1 MDSNKRK
8 ALIEWVNSLVPSN
21 SIRSVLDLQDGKAF
35 IQLLQLSDEC
45 LVPEAPQTSQQR
57 LDLVKQYLEGFYS
70 VSLLPGSSLLDFKL
84 IVQDSISRKDK
95 EWELGKILLAL
106 LEACVLE
113 KKNNTFVTTATS
125 LPELVQMEIMQML
138 QPMIINAQDVGSHLT
153 EDFADILTKTTD
165 TNAHQDAALFF
176 QLVTQGNMSRVTS
189 TPNVDH
195 SFNFSRFSNHV
206 ASPVSHQQFNTSLSS
221 EIASPLRM
229 MTIANS
235 PCTPLSALMQSPQL
249 AQKALIRQRER
260 EIKKLELSL
269 QNERHLRTELEFDL
283 HEKVEKLNDKD
294 NKIKEFEKV
303 VKQQRKVQDMVDE
316 IDTLRQEKEKNEKDL
331 TRVQQKMNELQNIK
345 DHYEI
350 VEQEN
355 KQLTEEFSKMRTEVQ
370 TMDSLKKSHEEYRT
384 QCHLKSVRLSE
395 LESLIQHKNSEL
407 ESKNIEMCH
416 SEEKNRNLISQ
427 IDSLKKDQEEF
438 EELLSC
444 RGAVNGESMGVISD
458 KRIKELEDEMAHMK
472 SSWVELSA
480 HEQLQQKLDAVS
492 EARNTF
498 EAKFSDVHKQFLE
511 KDSRV
516 DQLQLEVSQLKSSIE
531 VHQENQTELVKKV
544 NDAEQEINV
553 LRQSEAKL
561 ISSEESAIA
570 ARKAAEEQ
578 ILTLQKDQSRLQ
590 TEFKLTVQELE
601 GTKQASENR
610 RQTMAASIDVALSE
624 KKTLEQRLLK
634 SNQKLEEQVTEL
646 KAKLQKEH
654 EESAKSE
661 EALKSKVQALQLS
674 LKQTEILLENDQW
687 TKDNTITAMRE
698 ELKEI
703 QEELT
708 ETENKLQIEIAQ
720 LTENKNKL
728 EDQIAEQKDSY
739 VQKIDNIS
747 SELLTFKTAAR
758 QKENDMCDKLQS
770 VKDENIALKNEL
782 DNLKAASEK
791 SVSTMEQKYCKFE
804 NKAKDQEESLRKELK
819 ALQGKY
825 QWSQHDQESLTEEI
839 SDLKD
844 LIKEKCLEIENL
856 QSEILN
862 HKQCEN
868 DLKGQVSQITNSK
881 ENLQKQLEE
890 MKENMSVEQEN
901 HAELVN
907 KISQEHETEIQKL
920 RNCLS
925 AKEAS
930 SLDTQQ
936 NMETCMNE
944 IQTSLEKEMERG
956 KEKERL
962 CQIQIAQ
969 TKNQL
974 AELQGK
980 YDKQTASHNTIQT
993 TLNNKLE
1000 QQRITTAVLEEKLN
1014 KEVQKGQAEL
1024 SKVTAEYNE
1033 LDMKY
1038 RSVTDHERTRDS
1050 RMKELHQ
1057 QISELES
1064 RKRDLENLSE
1074 EKNEKVDDLTGQIV
1088 LIKKVAESKQA
1099 DNDKLCLENKNLNV
1113 KVEDLNEKLLKECK
1127 ENDEMRHKHKEINC
1141 HVNQLENQLCEVNNK
1156 LVDTEKVL
1164 EEKSSSLSREVEAV
1178 SERDAE
1184 ISDLKISLQNTEE
1197 EVLSAKEQ
1205 VSELTEENSELNKS
1219 LENMNNELKNLQT
1232 IFNNKKI
1239 ELNEKIQTLL
1249 ESHKNEILE
1258 LKESSES
1265 EIKVLNSEIEKMKS
1279 DLLSCDTEILR
1290 LEQENRDLKSSLELL
1305 KEEHLQELE
1314 QIHSEKE
1321 TVLNECE
1328 TRLKGTN
1335 EKLYKEKNEL
1345 IESHKMELQSLNSE
1359 FSESKQKFENTIVQL
1374 KEQSKNDLESLKCEF
1389 KLQVERMTTEL
1400 KQEHEKMSSLKKD
1413 CKVKVSETEKY
1424 WQSQL
1429 EQLQEEYA
1437 QASDEQKQEYDSQVQ
1452 EQEVRYQSQYEAL
1465 VQERE
1470 MILSNQKMAFQER
1483 VNYLENRLTQRQT
1496 EIQTLT
1502 KEMDEDKGKTE
1513 TDYKQKLANIE
1524 SILKKEMSNQKDLMN
1539 ELKQNKERV
1548 NELQS
1553 ALREKRTSY
1562 ETSLKA
1568 SKNAWDSDLDNLR
1581 EEYNGKMSE
1590 LEREKNRQ
1598 IEDEKQRRINMEES
1612 CHHLEDRMETSLLEN
1627 NSLKQQLA
1635 AVEEE
1640 KNQLILDYEKTL
1652 DLKNNDFSNQEQ
1664 LKKKIEMFKSQV
1676 QKLEVEKNF
1685 HRDQLDK
1692 KVKEL
1697 KEELE
1702 YKEEQWSEEMESV
1715 KKQYTEANQQKIH
1728 LQQQM
1733 KNIGENTDKKD
1744 KTIAQYQKYYAQ
1756 KKETN
1761 LLLQQEVNINKKL
1774 ADNFK
1779 EKTEKLEAEI
1789 NKLKNNYKAKSEK
1802 MEKELEQL
1810 KVLIEEQK
1818 NKFSKTETEVAPVK
1832 SQLQEE
1838 LNKNKSLQNKVKTL
1852 EVQLDYADKQ
1862 VRELRHKL
1870 DDAGTVFLGDN
1881 TEFMKLKKESDVSL
1895 METSFRDDGGPLTPY
1910 NLRSSTSRKFSLERN
1925 PSQSSL
1931 QHLCKSDGDEKS
1943 ISPLSLRSHGRRS
1956 SLSDPNLNAT
1966 IASIDSVRST
1976 TSKGMKRF
1984 VNDEDDEGEVLE
1996 WKRLGELS
2004 RRNTLCLPHLKTSY
2018 PVETQK
2024 IQLRVFPDRQLQQS
2038 HLSTNSLKKRKQEL
2052 VDEDDIKTEFY
2063 DSTKNKQ
2070 AKHVNTVYQKPGPPT
2085 PGNSNKRNSR
2095 GTPGRGLLNSPRSPM
2110 TSGRRRTPKRTPKK
2124 TPKKET
2130 NENVKPATTF
2140 SIGFTPKNKRL
2151 TRQHGF
2157 VSASKSSTK
2166 RFQTLRRI
2174 CEAVILDL
2182 KWIF

>member
-45 LVPEAPQTSQQR
+45 LVPEAPNTSQQR

-70 VSLLPGSSLLDFKL
+70 VSLLPGSTLLDFKL
-84 IVQDSISRKDK
+84 IVQDSVSRKDK

-138 QPMIINAQDVGSHLT
+138 QPLIINAQDVGNHLT
-153 EDFADILTKTTD
+153 EDFADILTKTT
-165 TNAHQDAALFF
+165 
-176 QLVTQGNMSRVTS
+176 VTQGNMSRVTS

-206 ASPVSHQQFNTSLSS
+206 ASPVSQHHQFNTSLSS

-283 HEKVEKLNDKD
+283 HEKTEKLNDKD

-345 DHYEI
+345 DHYVI

-355 KQLTEEFSKMRTEVQ
+355 KQLTEEFSKMRAEIQ

-416 SEEKNRNLISQ
+416 SEEKNRNLLSQ

-472 SSWVELSA
+472 SSWVELSV

-492 EARNTF
+492 EARDTF
-498 EAKFSDVHKQFLE
+498 ETKFSDVHKRYLE
-511 KDSRV
+511 KDSQV
-516 DQLQLEVSQLKSSIE
+516 DQLQLEVSKLKSSID
-531 VHQENQTELVKKV
+531 VHQENQTELEKKV
-544 NDAEQEINV
+544 KEVEQEINH

-578 ILTLQKDQSRLQ
+578 IIALQKDQSRLQ

-646 KAKLQKEH
+646 KAKLHTEQ
-654 EESAKSE
+654 EEAAKSE
-661 EALKSKVQALQLS
+661 ETLKSKVQALQLS
-674 LKQTEILLENDQW
+674 LKQTEILLENEKW
-687 TKDNTITAMRE
+687 TKDNTITAIRE

-708 ETENKLQIEIAQ
+708 ETENRLQIEIAQ
-720 LTENKNKL
+720 LTENKNQL
-728 EDQIAEQKDSY
+728 EEQITEQKDSY
-739 VQKIDNIS
+739 VQKIDKIS
-747 SELLTFKTAAR
+747 SELLAFKATAR

-791 SVSTMEQKYCKFE
+791 LVSTMEQKYCKFE

-825 QWSQHDQESLTEEI
+825 QWSQHDQESLSEEI

-844 LIKEKCLEIENL
+844 SIKEKCLEIENL
-856 QSEILN
+856 QSEIMS
-862 HKQCEN
+862 HKQCVN
-868 DLKGQVSQITNSK
+868 DLKGQVSQVTNSK

-890 MKENMSVEQEN
+890 MKENLSGEQEN

-907 KISQEHETEIQKL
+907 KISHEHETEIQKL

-936 NMETCMNE
+936 NLETCMNE
-944 IQTSLEKEMERG
+944 IQTSLEKEMERS

-962 CQIQIAQ
+962 CNIQIAQ
-969 TKNQL
+969 FKNQL

-980 YDKQTASHNTIQT
+980 YDKETSSHSSILT
-993 TLNNKLE
+993 TLNNELE
-1000 QQRITTAVLEEKLN
+1000 QQRIMTAVSEEKLN
-1014 KEVQKGQAEL
+1014 KEVQKGHAEL
-1024 SKVTAEYNE
+1024 TKSTAEYNE

-1038 RSVTDHERTRDS
+1038 KSVTDHERTRDS

-1099 DNDKLCLENKNLNV
+1099 DNDKLGSENKSLNA

-1127 ENDEMRHKHKEINC
+1127 ENDDMRHKHKEINC
-1141 HVNQLENQLCEVNNK
+1141 HVKQLENQLFEVNNK
-1156 LVDTEKVL
+1156 LVETEKVL
-1164 EEKSSSLSREVEAV
+1164 EEKSLSLSQEVEAV
-1178 SERDAE
+1178 SLRDGE
-1184 ISDLKISLQNTEE
+1184 ISDLKVSLRNTEE
-1197 EVLSAKEQ
+1197 DVVSSKEQ
-1205 VSELTEENSELNKS
+1205 VCKLTEENSQLNKS
-1219 LENMNNELKNLQT
+1219 LENLNNELKNLQLV
-1232 IFNNKKI
+1232 FNSKEI

-1265 EIKVLNSEIEKMKS
+1265 EIKVLNSEIDKMKS
-1279 DLLSCDTEILR
+1279 DLLSCDTEIHR
-1290 LEQENRDLKSSLELL
+1290 LEEENRDLKSSLELL
-1305 KEEHLQELE
+1305 KQEHSQELE
-1314 QIHSEKE
+1314 RIYSEKE
-1321 TVLNECE
+1321 SVLNDCE
-1328 TRLKGTN
+1328 TKLKGTN
-1335 EKLYKEKNEL
+1335 EKLCKEKNEL
-1345 IESHKMELQSLNSE
+1345 IENHKAELQSLNSE
-1359 FSESKQKFENTIVQL
+1359 LSDSKQKFDNTIVQL
-1374 KEQSKNDLESLKCEF
+1374 KEQSKNDLESLKNEF
-1389 KLQVERMTTEL
+1389 KLQVERMTGEL
-1400 KQEHEKMSSLKKD
+1400 KQENEKISSLKKE

-1429 EQLQEEYA
+1429 EQLQDEYA

-1502 KEMDEDKGKTE
+1502 KEMNEDKEKTE

-1612 CHHLEDRMETSLLEN
+1612 CHHLEERMETSLAEN

-1652 DLKNNDFSNQEQ
+1652 DLKNNDFTDQEK

-1692 KVKEL
+1692 KVKEI

-1702 YKEEQWSEEMESV
+1702 YREKQWSEEMEGC

-1761 LLLQQEVNINKKL
+1761 LLLQQEVAINKKL

-1779 EKTEKLEAEI
+1779 EKTEKLESEM

-1802 MEKELEQL
+1802 LEKELEQL
-1810 KVLIEEQK
+1810 KVHIEEQK
-1818 NKFSKTETEVAPVK
+1818 HKFSKTETEVAPLK

-1838 LNKNKSLQNKVKTL
+1838 LNKNKTLQNKVKTL

-1881 TEFMKLKKESDVSL
+1881 SEFMKLKKESDVSL

-1910 NLRSSTSRKFSLERN
+1910 NLRSSRKFSLERN
-1925 PSQSSL
+1925 SSQSSL
-1931 QHLCKSDGDEKS
+1931 EHQCKSDGDEKNV
-1943 ISPLSLRSHGRRS
+1943 SPLSLRSHGRRT

-2052 VDEDDIKTEFY
+2052 VEEDDLKTEFY

-2095 GTPGRGLLNSPRSPM
+2095 GTPGRGLLHSPRSPM

-2130 NENVKPATTF
+2130 NENVKPSTTF

-2166 RFQTLRRI
+2166 LSRMLTWDI
-2174 CEAVILDL
+2174 NLDSP
-2182 KWIF
+2182 